1 MYKKKPAK
9 SKPRLKSNTLLI
21 FTVEKEKTRLT
32 TKPSKS
38 ATPKKDRFSISF
50 FFEKIELAINKIP
63 LKIINEITMIGA
75 NLLDLVFNLWLTK
88 LLSKINHIIQFVILC
103 CYYVKYY

>member
-38 ATPKKDRFSISF
+38 ATPKKIDSQYLSFLKRLNLPSI
-50 FFEKIELAINKIP
+50 KYH
-63 LKIINEITMIGA
+63 LKSLM
-75 NLLDLVFNLWLTK
+75 K
-88 LLSKINHIIQFVILC
+88 SR
-103 CYYVKYY
+103 